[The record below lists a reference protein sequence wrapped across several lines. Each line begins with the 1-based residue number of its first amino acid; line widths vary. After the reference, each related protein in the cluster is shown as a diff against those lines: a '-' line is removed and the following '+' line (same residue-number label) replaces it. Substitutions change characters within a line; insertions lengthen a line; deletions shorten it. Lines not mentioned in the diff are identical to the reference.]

1 MAKALTL
8 PNVVLSL
15 LNLGQSTVTSG
26 AQIYVKGLVGE

>member
-1 MAKALTL
+1 MADKYLH
-8 PNVVLSL
+8 VVLSL